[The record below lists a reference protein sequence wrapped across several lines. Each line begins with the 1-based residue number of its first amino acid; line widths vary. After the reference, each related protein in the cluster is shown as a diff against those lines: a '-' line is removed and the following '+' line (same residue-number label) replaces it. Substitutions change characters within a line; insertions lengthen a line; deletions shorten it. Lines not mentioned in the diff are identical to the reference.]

1 MADTSS
7 VTSTLEVIAKYNSL
21 VKESLGG
28 DSIYIRAKETLQEL
42 VKDGAIDDAQKAKII
57 SEVLGSAVNSITSA
71 SMSAALDWSKAEKD
85 LELRKLEMDQQLN
98 ILAKE
103 IELKTSQ
110 KTQVDSQIRLA
121 KVESK
126 RVFGT
131 GVFDGSGALTSL
143 VSEGKVYTDM
153 QLVSQQILN
162 AGIEETLLDSKVNES
177 RVAIH
182 KVVADTYVNFG
193 AYTFT
198 YGANGVGIASVTAEH
213 PSSHVTLSDTQ
224 KEIAIEQGKGYTYN
238 AWANALTGSASI
250 LGTAIASGD
259 FNFAE
264 GSSGDLLLRTVLNC
278 GNNLKQASGSID
290 YAVPVDLVSMP
301 AFTGS

>member
-7 VTSTLEVIAKYNSL
+7 VTNTLEVIAKYNSL

-57 SEVLGSAVNSITSA
+57 SEVLGSAVNSITSS

-110 KTQVDSQIRLA
+110 KDQVDSQIRLA

-143 VSEGKVYTDM
+143 GSEGKVYVDM
-153 QLVSQQILN
+153 QLVSQQITN

-198 YGANGVGIASVTAEH
+198 YGANGVGIASVTPEH
-213 PSSHVTLSDTQ
+213 GAHVTLSDTQ

-259 FNFAE
+259 FNFSE

-301 AFTGS
+301 TFTGS

>member
-21 VKESLGG
+21 VKESLSG

-57 SEVLGSAVNSITSA
+57 SEVLGSAVNSITSS

-110 KTQVDSQIRLA
+110 KDQVDSQIRLA

-143 VSEGKVYTDM
+143 GSEGKVYVDM
-153 QLVSQQILN
+153 QLVSQQITN

-198 YGANGVGIASVTAEH
+198 YGANGVGIASVTPEH
-213 PSSHVTLSDTQ
+213 GAHVTLSDTQ

-259 FNFAE
+259 FNFSE

-301 AFTGS
+301 TFTGS